1 MAAKI
6 VYFTLSLLVL
16 GIALG
21 SLQPNCINFVQM
33 FVVLFL
39 GMNFTASAFILS
51 EKQEENK

>member
-21 SLQPNCINFVQM
+21 SLQPSCINFVQM

-51 EKQEENK
+51 EKPEENK